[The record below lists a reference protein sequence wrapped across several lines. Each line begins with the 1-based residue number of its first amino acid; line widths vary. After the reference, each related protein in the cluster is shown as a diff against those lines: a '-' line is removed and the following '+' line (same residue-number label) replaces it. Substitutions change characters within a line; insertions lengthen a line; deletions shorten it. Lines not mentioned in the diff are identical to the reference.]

1 MIVIK
6 IEIIIIGTKIVFL
19 KSSPH
24 HNPYKFSGKNKA
36 KRYLRHSLQHSVTM
50 VSLFSEYFSN
60 IFLYVKSSIGQFRQS
75 M

>member
-6 IEIIIIGTKIVFL
+6 IAIIIIGTKILFR
-19 KSSPH
+19 KSSPY
-24 HNPYKFSGKNKA
+24 HNPYKFSAKNKA
-36 KRYLRHSLQHSVTM
+36 KGYLRDSLQHSVSM

-60 IFLYVKSSIGQFRQS
+60 IFLSVKSSIGQFCQS